1 MAITGTYEFNG
12 VSVSTAIASVELIW
26 LRGTYEMTL
35 QVSIYANQAQRE
47 ALATLAS
54 YSYTIPYDPAAGDV
68 YAQCYTY
75 LLTLP
80 EYAGWIEI
88 P

>member
-1 MAITGTYEFNG
+1 MSIQGNYNFNG
-12 VSVSTAIASVELIW
+12 IVVPAIGVVANIRFLSPVSM
-26 LRGTYEMTL
+26 GF
-35 QVSIYANQAQRE
+35 QVPVYANQAQVDAE
-47 ALATLAS
+47 QPFDAPNYQCA
-54 YSYTIPYDPAAGDV
+54 YDANGGDV

-80 EYAGWIEI
+80 EYAGWSEI

>member
-12 VSVSTAIASVELIW
+12 LAVPTAIALVEYIW
-26 LRGTYEMTL
+26 FRSPYEMTF
-35 QVSIYANQAQRE
+35 QVPIYVNEAQRD
-47 ALATLAS
+47 AGSPLAS
-54 YSYTIPYDPAAGDV
+54 YSYTTLYDPAEGDV
-68 YAQCYTY
+68 YSQCYTY

-80 EYAGWIEI
+80 EYAGWSEI